1 MSNASGPTL
10 RLGTRG
16 SKLALVQAHYV
27 KSRFHQAGVDLEIV
41 PIKTSGDKGNRDE
54 LGAFVR
60 EIQRQILDGA
70 VDLGLHCLKDIPT
83 TDLPGLHFSAY
94 LSREDPRDAIL
105 TRSGLWEDLPA
116 GSTVGTGS
124 LRRTSQLAAIRPDLQ
139 FKRLV
144 GNVDTRLH
152 KLEEGEYDAI
162 VLAAVGLS
170 RLGLLGE
177 WPYETAFPQILDTE
191 AMVPAP
197 GQAVLVLEARQGE
210 SHGEFL
216 HDATVQSASTAER
229 SFLKRFGGGCSVP
242 VGAYASVEGD
252 SLTLLGLVASADGT
266 EVFRGQIRGTASQ
279 AASLGEELAERLGRQ
294 GGFRV
299 VDSVLAVRLVAQ

>member
-1 MSNASGPTL
+1 M
-10 RLGTRG
+10 
-16 SKLALVQAHYV
+16 VQAHYV
-27 KSRFHQAGVDLEIV
+27 QSRFHQAGVDLEIV

-60 EIQRQILDGA
+60 EIQKQNLNGS

-83 TDLPGLHFSAY
+83 ADLPGLHLCAY
-94 LSREDPRDAIL
+94 LTREDPRDAIL
-105 TRSGLWEDLPA
+105 TRSGLWQDLPP

-124 LRRTSQLAAIRPDLQ
+124 LRRTSQLAAVRPDFQ

-152 KLEEGEYDAI
+152 KLEEGEFDAI
-162 VLAAVGLS
+162 VLAAAGLS
-170 RLGLLGE
+170 RLGLLAE
-177 WPYETAFPQILDTE
+177 WPYGTAFPQILDME

-197 GQAVLVLEARQGE
+197 GQAVLVLEAREGE

-216 HDATVQSASTAER
+216 HEPSVKSASSAER

-242 VGAYASVEGD
+242 VGAYAGVEGD
-252 SLTLLGLVASADGT
+252 NLTLAGLVASADGT
-266 EVFRGQIRGTASQ
+266 EVFRGQITGPAAQ
-279 AASLGEELAERLGRQ
+279 ADRLGRELAERLGQQ

-299 VDSVLAVRLVAQ
+299 VDSILAERVGAL